1 MEVQYTP
8 TQWQNRVVQR
18 PRTYTEVTNQDQ
30 SRTDTPAPGT
40 IIQAGTPLNENNMN
54 HIEQGIKACADA
66 INEAALAIAALQ
78 DLTAGHTRRLDEND
92 QTDTAQGQAIDA
104 LNEAMSAL
112 QTAVN
117 AHVGNRSNPHHVDF
131 IQAFREVFETEWN
144 TPDLIG
150 TFTGLGSGTPQITVN
165 GVQCR
170 GNLISCGFAPSR
182 VAIFLSNGETGVGL
196 SEYQVFSSSNNY
208 HTELFDVLSGGT
220 YRVAVIEPGKNYWHS
235 GCPDSTRTAA
245 PQTLLGRN
253 HGGAAIYGN
262 GFIVQSYNNAD
273 SDTTMYINA
282 KNVVYHFMAWR

>member
-1 MEVQYTP
+1 MAVTYTP

-40 IIQAGTPLNENNMN
+40 IIQAGTPLNETNMN

-66 INEAALAIAALQ
+66 INEAALAITALQ

-117 AHVGNRSNPHHVDF
+117 EHVGNRLNPHHVDF

-182 VAIFLSNGETGVGL
+182 VAIFLSNGKTEVGL
-196 SEYQVFSSSNNY
+196 SESQVFNASNSY
-208 HTELFDVLSGGT
+208 HTELFDVLAGGA
-220 YRVAVIEPGKNYWHS
+220 YRVAVIEPRKNYWHS
-235 GCPDSTRTAA
+235 GCGTNYKTAE
-245 PQTLLGRN
+245 PQIMLGRN

-273 SDTTMYINA
+273 SDTEMYINA
-282 KNVVYHFMAWR
+282 KDVVYHFMAWR